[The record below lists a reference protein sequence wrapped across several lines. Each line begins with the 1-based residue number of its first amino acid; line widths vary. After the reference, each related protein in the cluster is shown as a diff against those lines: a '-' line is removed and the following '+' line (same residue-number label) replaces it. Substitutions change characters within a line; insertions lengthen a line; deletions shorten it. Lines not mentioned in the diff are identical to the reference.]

1 MEIKHI
7 KPDIKKEFF
16 LKQFRKKIRSL
27 HETMPRKGDGWVIS
41 GFTHSGVYMRDIEG
55 KAHYNTL
62 KQILSI

>member
-1 MEIKHI
+1 
-7 KPDIKKEFF
+7 
-16 LKQFRKKIRSL
+16 
-27 HETMPRKGDGWVIS
+27 MPRKGDGWVIS